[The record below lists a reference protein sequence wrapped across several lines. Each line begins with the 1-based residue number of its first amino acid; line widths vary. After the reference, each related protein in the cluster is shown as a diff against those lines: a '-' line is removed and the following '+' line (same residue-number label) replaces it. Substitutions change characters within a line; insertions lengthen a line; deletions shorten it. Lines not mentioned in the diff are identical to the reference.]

1 MQETTFVSLF
11 SKCNVRKDAFK
22 LVFDQICKCAND
34 MLSGEYED
42 LSVLTIRVDL
52 VVTRP
57 DDEEEEEEE
66 MEVEAQDEDSELVP
80 AISRAMK
87 AESCEGEE
95 NMCLDEEEEEET
107 NELVHARAI
116 EGESY
121 EVDYED
127 YSGYGGNDGLDEDEE
142 EMEEEEEEDN
152 ELVPAITR
160 ASEGE
165 SYEVDY
171 EDNYGYEDIDGLEE
185 DEEEMMVEEEIN
197 WFIPADKSCIEEL
210 EMVKVDEVAK
220 CVICFEDFNVGV
232 RLPCSHMFHAN
243 CIQDWLLVGNS
254 CPLCRFQLPT
264 ANASL

>member
-1 MQETTFVSLF
+1 VSRHANIFLCYQYRFSRVILPPILTNKLFHPIYIYFNIQFDYTFHGSFGANRGHALYNVSLEQLMQETTFVSLF

-57 DDEEEEEEE
+57 DDEEEEE
-66 MEVEAQDEDSELVP
+66 MEVEAQDEVSELVP

-127 YSGYGGNDGLDEDEE
+127 YSGYGNQQKEQC
-142 EMEEEEEEDN
+142 
-152 ELVPAITR
+152 
-160 ASEGE
+160 ASPTFSPFTKLILLWEPTKRRKK
-165 SYEVDY
+165 
-171 EDNYGYEDIDGLEE
+171 NY
-185 DEEEMMVEEEIN
+185 
-197 WFIPADKSCIEEL
+197 FK
-210 EMVKVDEVAK
+210 K
-220 CVICFEDFNVGV
+220 
-232 RLPCSHMFHAN
+232 
-243 CIQDWLLVGNS
+243 
-254 CPLCRFQLPT
+254 
-264 ANASL
+264 